1 MLTLNE
7 ISAVLGVS
15 KPTASALKNGKYPAA
30 ETVARYEALVM
41 VVGRIASSGN
51 NKTDPDSICAAC
63 PRDDCTGCR
72 LADLTDYRS
81 N

>member
-1 MLTLNE
+1 MNLTLSE

-30 ETVARYEALVM
+30 ETVERYEALLK
-41 VVGRIASSGN
+41 VVERAVSEN
-51 NKTDPDSICAAC
+51 NGAAGHDSICAAC

-72 LADLTDYRS
+72 LAELID
-81 N
+81 

>member
-15 KPTASALKNGKYPAA
+15 KPTASALKNGKYPAK
-30 ETVARYEALVM
+30 ETADRYQALLDAVE
-41 VVGRIASSGN
+41 RIARENDASA
-51 NKTDPDSICAAC
+51 DPDSICAAC

-72 LADLTDYRS
+72 LAELIDL
-81 N
+81 

>member
-1 MLTLNE
+1 MNLTLNE

-30 ETVARYEALVM
+30 ETVARYESLLN
-41 VVGRIASSGN
+41 VVERVTNEKSGAAN
-51 NKTDPDSICAAC
+51 HDSICAAC

-72 LADLTDYRS
+72 LAELIDL
-81 N
+81 

>member
-1 MLTLNE
+1 MNLTLNE

-30 ETVARYEALVM
+30 ETVERYEALLKVIE
-41 VVGRIASSGN
+41 RTANENSGTTN
-51 NKTDPDSICAAC
+51 HDSICAAC

-72 LADLTDYRS
+72 LAELID
-81 N
+81 